1 MVDKRITLALLLLLI
16 CALRAGAETQPPV
29 ESQADVFVSG
39 RDGYAAYRIPAIVCA
54 PDGALLAFA
63 EARKYSLSDP
73 GGKGNDIDL
82 VMKRSADGG
91 RTWSAMT
98 VIEDPGE
105 MWSAANPAAVV
116 DRQTGSVW
124 LHYVRCRPG
133 AGSTK
138 ARPGTDDVRNLV
150 RHSEDNGKSWS
161 EPEDITRVARDLKD
175 PDWRSSYVGPGGVIQ
190 DRQGRLVAPVW
201 KVDNPWA
208 VFAIYSEDH
217 GKTWRRGGEVP
228 GCGGDENQLT
238 ELADGALLMDIRQK
252 KEPHRWLAE
261 SRDGGKTWGAP
272 RPGVTVTP
280 CCCSL
285 LRWTQKNEG
294 GKLGPLLW
302 SGPLG
307 PGRNKLGL
315 RVSKDEGKTFGEGRL
330 ISGEPAAYSAL
341 VVLKDQSVG
350 VLWERGN
357 YKTLTFTLLDKKWL
371 ETGE

>member
-1 MVDKRITLALLLLLI
+1 MVNRIALGLGLLLI
-16 CALRAGAETQPPV
+16 CTLGAGAAPV
-29 ESQADVFVSG
+29 SPAESQTDVFVAG
-39 RDGYAAYRIPAIVCA
+39 RDGYAGYRIPAIVCA
-54 PDGALLAFA
+54 PDGTLLAFA
-63 EARKYSLSDP
+63 EARKNNLSDP

-82 VMKRSADGG
+82 VLKRSADGG

-98 VIEDPGE
+98 VLEDPGE

-116 DRQTGSVW
+116 DRQTGWVW

-150 RHSEDNGKSWS
+150 RHSEDNGKTWS
-161 EPEDITRVARDLKD
+161 EPTDITAVARDLKD

-190 DRQGRLVAPVW
+190 DRAGRLVAPVW
-201 KVDNPWA
+201 KVDQPWG
-208 VFAIYSEDH
+208 VFALYSEDH

-228 GCGGDENQLT
+228 GCGGDENQVA

-252 KEPHRWLAE
+252 KEPHRWLSE
-261 SRDGGKTWGAP
+261 SRDGGRTWGAP
-272 RPGVTVTP
+272 RPGVSVTP

-285 LRWTQKNEG
+285 LRWSYPAEQ
-294 GKLGPLLW
+294 GPRSILLW

-315 RVSKDEGKTFGEGRL
+315 RVSKDEGKTFSEGRL
-330 ISGEPAAYSAL
+330 ISNGPAAYSAL

-350 VLWERGN
+350 VLWESGN
-357 YKTLTFTLLDKKWL
+357 YKALTFTRLNRQWL
-371 ETGE
+371 EAGE